1 MDDSVGA
8 PMPHGVQRLATVLE
22 NLIVHGFDFTGSVQ
36 DCDQPRN
43 AVDDELVVGVG
54 DRGSVS
60 HASSLAVPQVGREVE
75 SRARPIRSELTRD
88 YQSYRHA
95 TARR

>member
-1 MDDSVGA
+1 MA
-8 PMPHGVQRLATVLE
+8 CRRLATVLE
-22 NLIVHGFDFTGSVQ
+22 NLIVYGFDFACWVQ

-60 HASSLAVPQVGREVE
+60 HASS
-75 SRARPIRSELTRD
+75 
-88 YQSYRHA
+88 
-95 TARR
+95 